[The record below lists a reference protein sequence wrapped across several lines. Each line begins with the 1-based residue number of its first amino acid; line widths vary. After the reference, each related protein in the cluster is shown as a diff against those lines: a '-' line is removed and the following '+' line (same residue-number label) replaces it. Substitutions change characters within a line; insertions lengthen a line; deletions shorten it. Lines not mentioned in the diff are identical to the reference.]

1 MKDDLFIRTKVP
13 MTKAEVRSISLDK
26 LQLQDKH
33 TFLDIGSGTGS
44 VSMQAAIEHPG
55 LNVIAL
61 EKNPDAIEI
70 NQENIEHFGI
80 TNIDLRTGLAPQ
92 DLPDQQ
98 FDSIFVG
105 GSGGELSEIIDYSYQ
120 HLNDQGTLVL
130 NFILNENA
138 FSAIEY
144 LEKSDFNDLDVI
156 QVAVS
161 KWHQL
166 GKGHYFKP
174 QNPTIII
181 SAKKGENK

>member
-26 LQLQDKH
+26 LQLQGKK

-44 VSMQAAIEHPG
+44 VSMQAALEYPDLQIT
-55 LNVIAL
+55 AL
-61 EKNPDAIEI
+61 EKNLDAIDI
-70 NQENIEHFGI
+70 NQKNINHFGI
-80 TNIDLRTGLAPQ
+80 QNIDLKVGNAPA
-92 DLPDQQ
+92 DLPNKK
-98 FDSIFVG
+98 FDGIFVG
-105 GSGGELSEIIDYSYQ
+105 GSGGELPKIIDYSYQ
-120 HLNDQGTLVL
+120 HLNDQGMLVL

-138 FSAIEY
+138 FEAIQY
-144 LEKSDFNDLDVI
+144 LEKSEFIDLDVI

-181 SAKKGENK
+181 SAQKGENN

>member
-1 MKDDLFIRTKVP
+1 
-13 MTKAEVRSISLDK
+13 MTKAEVRTISLDK
-26 LQLQDKH
+26 LQLQNKK

-44 VSMQAAIEHPG
+44 VIMQAALEFPE
-55 LNVIAL
+55 LQVTAL
-61 EKNPDAIEI
+61 EKNPDAIDI
-70 NQENIEHFGI
+70 NQTNIEHFGI
-80 TNIDLRTGLAPQ
+80 KNIDLQTGMAPD
-92 DLPDQQ
+92 DLPDKN

-105 GSGGELSEIIDYSYQ
+105 GSGGELPEIIDYSYD
-120 HLNDQGTLVL
+120 HLEKDGMLVL

-138 FSAIEY
+138 FQAIEY
-144 LEKSDFNDLDVI
+144 LEKSKFTDLDVI

-181 SAKKGENK
+181 SAQKGEDE

>member
-13 MTKAEVRSISLDK
+13 MTKSEVRSISLDK
-26 LQLQDKH
+26 LQLQAKNS
-33 TFLDIGSGTGS
+33 FLDIGSGTGS
-44 VSMQAAIEHPG
+44 VSMQAALEFPELKI
-55 LNVIAL
+55 VAL

-70 NQENIEHFGI
+70 NQTNIKHFGI
-80 TNIDLRTGLAPQ
+80 NNIDLQVGTAPE
-92 DLPDQQ
+92 DLPDEK

-105 GSGGELSEIIDYSYQ
+105 GSGGELSQIIDYSYQ
-120 HLNDQGTLVL
+120 HLTDKGMLVL

-138 FSAIEY
+138 LEAIDY
-144 LEKSDFNDLDVI
+144 LEHSDFTDLDVI

-181 SAKKGENK
+181 SAQKGEQE